1 MIHYVERQGAR
12 IVRVGS
18 VPCARSVPQP
28 RNGEALEIVAA
39 PPNLPAFWRDGAAHP
54 VPPQPSTAHKFNY
67 DTLGWELDLALA
79 WAQVRAERDARLTAS
94 DWVRLRADDLG
105 EPVPTE
111 WLEYRQALRDVTGQ
125 SDPLNI
131 EWPMPPT

>member
-1 MIHYVERQGAR
+1 MIYYIERQGAR

-67 DTLGWELDLALA
+67 DTLGWEPWRGHKYVPNATPASQL
-79 WAQVRAERDARLTAS
+79 QTGYVYARTIS
-94 DWVRLRADDLG
+94 VSPCPPSGWN
-105 EPVPTE
+105 
-111 WLEYRQALRDVTGQ
+111 TGRRC
-125 SDPLNI
+125 
-131 EWPMPPT
+131 ET